1 MKPVKIEGQLFWSKW
16 MKEPNKKFNEANEKF
31 ECTIG
36 MLSDDDVAKL
46 TELGI
51 KVKHKDSMGHYI
63 VGKSKFVFEP
73 VDNKTDAAVPID
85 AIGNGTEVSAVVSA
99 YTHKMSK
106 LHGNAPSVKKIWVNK
121 LVTYVPP
128 EESLDD
134 IALWAS

>member
-1 MKPVKIEGQLFWSKW
+1 MKPVKIDGQLFWSKW

-31 ECTIG
+31 ECTVG
-36 MLSDDDVAKL
+36 MLSDDAVAKL
-46 TELGI
+46 TEMGI
-51 KVKHKDSMGHYI
+51 KVKHKDAMGHYI

-73 VDNKTDAAVPID
+73 VDSKTDASVPVD
-85 AIGNGTEVSAVVSA
+85 AIGNGTEVSLIVSA

-106 LHGNAPSVKKIWVNK
+106 LHGNAPSIKKIWVNK

-134 IALWAS
+134 IAL